1 MELFVGYPY
10 SFGAGP
16 KPLVY
21 PPGPLSSSLFL
32 MFAPTWNHTQ
42 EEMQDQIPLH
52 VGMEME
58 REDRLVRLDVPEW

>member
-1 MELFVGYPY
+1 MQ
-10 SFGAGP
+10 
-16 KPLVY
+16 
-21 PPGPLSSSLFL
+21 
-32 MFAPTWNHTQ
+32 NHTQ